1 MPIQLNH
8 RVISVMTAVCISLAA
23 TYTPPLAAAPT
34 CSSDRKKALKL
45 GQERFEL
52 NAVSETQL
60 MEIPRIGIKT
70 ARAIVDHRKTI
81 GGFKSMEQL
90 RRVRGVGDKSH
101 ACLLKYTY
109 ITAK

>member
-1 MPIQLNH
+1 MLIQLN
-8 RVISVMTAVCISLAA
+8 RCAISVMTAVCISLTA
-23 TYTPPLAAAPT
+23 TYSPPLAAAPT
-34 CSSDRKKALKL
+34 CTSDRKKALKL
-45 GQERFEL
+45 GLERFEL

-81 GGFKSMEQL
+81 GGIKSMEQL

-109 ITAK
+109 IAGK